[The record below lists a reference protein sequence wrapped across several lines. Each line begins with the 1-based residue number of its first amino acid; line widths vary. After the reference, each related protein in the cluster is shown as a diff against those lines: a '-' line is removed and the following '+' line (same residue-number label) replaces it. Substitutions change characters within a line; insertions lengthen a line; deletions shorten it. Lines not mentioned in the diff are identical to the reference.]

1 MATITPAAPP
11 PTRRRSIQTAGSWGL
26 RGTALLYL
34 LALLVIPLISVVQDG
49 LRAGLVALWQTV
61 TLPIARHALL
71 LTLWTAVVT
80 VIINAVMG
88 TLTAYVLVRYQFP
101 GKTLLNAIIDLP
113 LALPTLITG
122 VMFVLLFGP
131 QTATGG
137 WLSRRGIEVI
147 FAPPGIVL
155 VLLFITLP
163 LVVRAIQPVLEGL
176 DGEPEAAAATLGA
189 NGWTIFRRITLP
201 AIALPLTSS
210 MLLSFARC
218 AGEFGAV
225 VLVAGNIPFHMQTAA
240 VYVLE
245 EIESFDQQG
254 ASAISLVLLAIAFAL
269 ILVVDLLQ
277 QRAPTRG
284 GTR

>member
-1 MATITPAAPP
+1 MATITPAAPS
-11 PTRRRSIQTAGSWGL
+11 RKGLRGIQTAGSWGL
-26 RGTALLYL
+26 RGTALIYL
-34 LALLVIPLISVVQDG
+34 VGLLLIPLIAIIQNG
-49 LRAGLVALWQTV
+49 LSSGLGALWHTV
-61 TLPIARHALL
+61 TMPIAWHALL
-71 LTLWTAVVT
+71 LTLWTAVLT

-101 GKTLLNAIIDLP
+101 GKGLLNAIIDLP

-137 WLSRRGIEVI
+137 WLSQRGIQII

-163 LVVRAIQPVLEGL
+163 LVVRAIQPVLENL
-176 DGEPEAAAATLGA
+176 DREPEAAAATLGA

-210 MLLSFARC
+210 MLLSFARSV
-218 AGEFGAV
+218 GEFGAV
-225 VLVAGNIPFHMQTAA
+225 VLVAGNIPFHTQTAA

-254 ASAISLVLLAIAFAL
+254 ASAISLVLLAIAFVL

-277 QRAPTRG
+277 QRAPTTG